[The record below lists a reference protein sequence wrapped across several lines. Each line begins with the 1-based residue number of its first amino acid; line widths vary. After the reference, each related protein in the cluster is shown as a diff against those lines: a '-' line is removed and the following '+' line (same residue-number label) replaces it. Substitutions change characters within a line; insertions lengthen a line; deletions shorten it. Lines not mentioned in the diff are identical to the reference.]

1 MDMYLTRFSTYLDS
15 QNVEKLIG
23 NSAFYGVEMSYV
35 NVYLLSLGMSKSL
48 LSFVWIAGPLSGLTM
63 QPIIGVLADSSTS
76 KYGRR
81 RPIMLV
87 GSVIVSLGLC
97 TMAWAKEITAIF
109 NFEEQ
114 KVRLNYSI
122 YSGLVSY

>member
-1 MDMYLTRFSTYLDS
+1 
-15 QNVEKLIG
+15 
-23 NSAFYGVEMSYV
+23 MSYV

-81 RPIMLV
+81 RPIMLI

-97 TMAWAKEITAIF
+97 VMAWAKEITSIF

-114 KVRLNYSI
+114 KVRLDHNNYPKACS
-122 YSGLVSY
+122 

>member
-1 MDMYLTRFSTYLDS
+1 
-15 QNVEKLIG
+15 
-23 NSAFYGVEMSYV
+23 MSYI
-35 NVYLLSLGMSKSL
+35 NVYLLSLGMTKSM

-63 QPIIGVLADSSTS
+63 QPVIGVLADSSTS

-97 TMAWAKEITAIF
+97 IMAWAKEITNCF
-109 NFEEQ
+109 PLSE
-114 KVRLNYSI
+114 K
-122 YSGLVSY
+122 LVS

>member
-1 MDMYLTRFSTYLDS
+1 MPNSFLYLPDFKSVMKTNKNFL
-15 QNVEKLIG
+15 VF
-23 NSAFYGVEMSYV
+23 FYGVEMSYV

-81 RPIMLV
+81 RPIMLI

-97 TMAWAKEITAIF
+97 VMAWAKEITSIF

-114 KVRLNYSI
+114 KVRLDHNNYPKACS
-122 YSGLVSY
+122 

>member
-1 MDMYLTRFSTYLDS
+1 
-15 QNVEKLIG
+15 
-23 NSAFYGVEMSYV
+23 MSYV

-97 TMAWAKEITAIF
+97 IMAWAKDITDIF

-114 KVRLNYSI
+114 KVSLNYSI
-122 YSGLVSY
+122 YTRLVVH